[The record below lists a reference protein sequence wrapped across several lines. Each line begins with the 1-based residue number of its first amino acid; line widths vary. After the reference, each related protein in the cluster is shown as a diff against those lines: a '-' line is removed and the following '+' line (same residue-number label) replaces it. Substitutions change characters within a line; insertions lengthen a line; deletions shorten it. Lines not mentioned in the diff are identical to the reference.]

1 MQKKEK
7 GERMSF
13 LKDMLNDNKDAIIE
27 KIFDD
32 ELQEKIVKK
41 LNDNIDIPFISEAT
55 EEKALNAIYDSIED
69 VVKSVMKEK
78 L

>member
-1 MQKKEK
+1 
-7 GERMSF
+7 MSF

-41 LNDNIDIPFISEAT
+41 LNANIDIPFISEKT
-55 EEKALNAIYDSIED
+55 EENALNSIYDSIED